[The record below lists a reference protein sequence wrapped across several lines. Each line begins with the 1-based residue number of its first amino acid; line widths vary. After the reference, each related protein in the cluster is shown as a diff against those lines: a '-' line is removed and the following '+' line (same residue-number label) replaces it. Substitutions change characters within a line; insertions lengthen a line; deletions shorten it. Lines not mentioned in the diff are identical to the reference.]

1 MISENYV
8 DNGIVIVFIY
18 SSMNVIFYLGNIFL
32 DTIVMLSKDPLY
44 QPYPLHLKY
53 KPFCFTFDENF
64 LFIIQSS
71 SKGKSSI
78 FNSINIFRCAPN
90 ISDPPEHFSISV
102 LAGGGL
108 FYFFFYFHVKEP
120 LIFCPF
126 FSQVSK

>member
-1 MISENYV
+1 
-8 DNGIVIVFIY
+8 
-18 SSMNVIFYLGNIFL
+18 
-32 DTIVMLSKDPLY
+32 MLSKDPLY
-44 QPYPLHLKY
+44 QLKPPHLKY
-53 KPFCFTFDENF
+53 KPFCFTFDENL

-108 FYFFFYFHVKEP
+108 FYFFFYFHVKEL